1 MKTIASLAALAILGV
16 ASTANAQTQVWT
28 LPTPAD
34 IAAFMQNAQIA
45 AQTCAPIEV
54 APGVMM
60 PIPCITNLP
69 RPPIDAPDAGPVLP
83 APAFVPLAI
92 DLRTQNLVGPVKDQA
107 QVGVCWSFA
116 ISTVLENSLRRQG
129 RADVIA
135 PLHVI
140 AADTWTGIW
149 ARGSKEALA
158 SESSWPYEPRKACE
172 LTNNDDDCGRTYG
185 VRPGSWRSD
194 PVLASEREH
203 ARSLGVA
210 RAGQARVLKGDPIS
224 QIVTALASGRAVYAS
239 VGIDGSAWDFRGARN
254 GVLAPYGSET
264 RGGHAVSII
273 GYRTLGARQF
283 LIQNSWGKTWGDG
296 GHVWITEPELRK
308 HLHDAF
314 VLDASPV
321 AFTASAPGDVPTLT
335 VPTFTLP
342 PNVQRCPSGW
352 PAVLGQCWLG

>member
-1 MKTIASLAALAILGV
+1 MKTIASLVALAILGV

-28 LPTPAD
+28 LPTPTD
-34 IAAFMQNAQIA
+34 INTFLQNAQIA
-45 AQTCAPIEV
+45 SQTCTPIEV

-69 RPPIDAPDAGPVLP
+69 KPPVDAPDAALP
-83 APAFVPLAI
+83 APAFVPPAV
-92 DLRTQNLVGPVKDQA
+92 DLRAQGLVGPVKDQA

-116 ISTVLENSLRRQG
+116 VSTVLENSLRRQG
-129 RADVIA
+129 RADVLA

-140 AADTWTGIW
+140 ASDTWTGIW
-149 ARGSKEALA
+149 GRGSKEALA
-158 SESSWPYEPRKACE
+158 LESSWPYQPRKACE
-172 LTNNDDDCGRTYG
+172 LNDKDDDCGRTYG

-194 PVLASEREH
+194 PVLAAERER

-210 RAGQARVLKGDPIS
+210 RAGQARVLKGD
-224 QIVTALASGRAVYAS
+224 QVTQLVTALASGRAVYAS
-239 VGIDGSAWDFRGARN
+239 IGIDGSAWDFRGARQ
-254 GVLAPYGSET
+254 GVLAPYGGET
-264 RGGHAVSII
+264 RGGHAVTII
-273 GYRTLGARQF
+273 GYRTIGARQF

-296 GHVWITEPELRK
+296 GYVWITEPELRK

-321 AFTASAPGDVPTLT
+321 ALTAPAT
-335 VPTFTLP
+335 

-352 PAVLGQCWLG
+352 PAILGQCWLG